1 MDLCYNI
8 GESRDSMEIT
18 NKLIKIFAFFF
29 VYFLYSTYSLTIGHA
44 IGIQNDLITMVIT
57 DILFLVVI
65 VIAYKDNIMKDL
77 KMLKEEYTIG
87 KIFKTIIIWV
97 IALFILNI
105 VMGALTDLI
114 APGLAID
121 NNTDALWNMSK
132 VYTVF
137 KTLIFSVVAEELL
150 YRESLRDIID
160 NNVVFVI
167 TSVIIYTLMHFIFA
181 GLPESNVLIYI
192 MIYFIPAILFSLAY
206 IKNKSNI
213 IILMLIKFTYNLI
226 PLAILLLGL

>member
-1 MDLCYNI
+1 
-8 GESRDSMEIT
+8 MEIT

>member
-1 MDLCYNI
+1 
-8 GESRDSMEIT
+8 MEIT

-121 NNTDALWNMSK
+121 NNTDALWSMSK

>member
-1 MDLCYNI
+1 
-8 GESRDSMEIT
+8 MENT
-18 NKLIKIFAFFF
+18 NKLIKIFAAFFI
-29 VYFLYSTYSLTIGHA
+29 YFLYSTYSLTIGQA
-44 IGIQNDLITMVIT
+44 IGIKNDLVIMFVT
-57 DILFLVVI
+57 DILFLI
-65 VIAYKDNIMKDL
+65 LMIMIYKDNILNDF
-77 KMLKEEYTIG
+77 
-87 KIFKTIIIWV
+87 KIIKSDYKISKIIKTIIIWV

-132 VYTVF
+132 VYTIF

-150 YRESLRDIID
+150 FRESLRDIID
-160 NNVVFVI
+160 NNVIFVI

-226 PLAILLLGL
+226 PMTILLLGL

>member
-1 MDLCYNI
+1 
-8 GESRDSMEIT
+8 
-18 NKLIKIFAFFF
+18 
-29 VYFLYSTYSLTIGHA
+29 
-44 IGIQNDLITMVIT
+44 
-57 DILFLVVI
+57 
-65 VIAYKDNIMKDL
+65 
-77 KMLKEEYTIG
+77 
-87 KIFKTIIIWV
+87 
-97 IALFILNI
+97 
-105 VMGALTDLI
+105 MGALTDLI